1 MSDYIRTTRECT
13 LDSLQPALSAAI
25 QKHIERH
32 GLGIQD
38 ADILVCCETIS
49 TKPKK
54 GLFGKAEVILTGML
68 VTSHWLVWAAGKENE
83 TPVVIS
89 ARLSDITVQDYE
101 TSDFYK
107 MVPDSGLNI
116 SGLRTDTPQ
125 AGTSFIGLGPE
136 PAAQK
141 FRQVIRGEIDKGKH
155 PAS

>member
-1 MSDYIRTTRECT
+1 MSDYIRTTRECA

-25 QKHIERH
+25 RKHIERH
-32 GLGIQD
+32 ALGIQE
-38 ADILVCCETIS
+38 AGILVCCETTS

-68 VTSHWLVWAAGKENE
+68 VTPDWLVWAAGKENE
-83 TPVVIS
+83 TPGVIS

-136 PAAQK
+136 LAAQK
-141 FRQVIRGEIDKGKH
+141 FRQVIREGIDKGRY